1 MKDNFVKIEIT
12 PTENALTY
20 HNPTDTGEQDN
31 NPIALQSPLE
41 TNSSEVLSVRHF
53 GDHVS
58 TPCGYHMGPNRV
70 RLL

>member
-53 GDHVS
+53 GGPCEYALWVS
-58 TPCGYHMGPNRV
+58 YGSK
-70 RLL
+70 